1 MEKSDQRSQVDLI
14 QKSYNLCVNWHAQ
27 CAQLPKA
34 ERFSVG
40 QKIEGL
46 LIEMLSHFGFAYYTS
61 NTIVKLENLKS
72 CDSIL
77 MQIKIMTRLA
87 KDIKAIDQKKYIA
100 YTEILNEIGRMLG
113 GWMASI
119 SKKNG

>member
-1 MEKSDQRSQVDLI
+1 
-14 QKSYNLCVNWHAQ
+14 
-27 CAQLPKA
+27 
-34 ERFSVG
+34 
-40 QKIEGL
+40 
-46 LIEMLSHFGFAYYTS
+46 MLSHFGFAYYTS